1 MKQKRKI
8 VNRSPIRRA
17 LYYLTGV
24 SPEQP
29 WWTLIVFLIGVF
41 GVEILAAFVGAWL
54 GPRTLLGFPLQ
65 LLLPLV
71 AFAVVVVG
79 YSIASRVAAARYSL
93 TLTLRPPRPH
103 RGLILLLGPYRP
115 FTPLSQ
121 REVGQALALIKSD
134 MPEQVEAGLERLRLR
149 RSSLWPQLAAI
160 RYHLEGGVLH
170 DCWLITTH
178 GGDAEDEPLGSVAT
192 VPILEAFVRRL
203 PGGQSVSLHTGE
215 AYTVAPT
222 AYDAIY
228 EIVDRIFRQEAV
240 YRSHHVIA
248 DITGGTKLMT
258 IGIAL
263 ACLSPGRKMEYMSS
277 DRDWKGEPVPEG
289 ELAPVLVDVDAVLK
303 GSGAEYDGRPRSE
316 KE

>member
-1 MKQKRKI
+1 M
-8 VNRSPIRRA
+8 NRSPIRRA

-29 WWTLIVFLIGVF
+29 WWTLILFFIGVF

-54 GPRTLLGFPLQ
+54 GPRALLGFPLQ

-71 AFAVVVVG
+71 AFALVVFG
-79 YSIASRVAAARYSL
+79 YTIASRVAAARYGL
-93 TLTLRPPRPH
+93 TLTLRPPQPH

-115 FTPLSQ
+115 FAPLSR
-121 REVGQALALIKSD
+121 REVEQALALIESGVT
-134 MPEQVEAGLERLRLR
+134 EQVEAGLERLRLR

-160 RYHLEGGVLH
+160 RYHLGGGALR

-178 GGDAEDEPLGSVAT
+178 AGDAGNETLGSVAA
-192 VPILEAFVRRL
+192 VPVLEAFIRRL

-215 AYTVAPT
+215 AYTVAPM

-240 YRSHHVIA
+240 YRPSHVIA

-303 GSGAEYDGRPRSE
+303 GNGAEYDGRPRSRRE
-316 KE
+316 

>member
-1 MKQKRKI
+1 MNK
-8 VNRSPIRRA
+8 SPTRRA

-24 SPEQP
+24 SPERP
-29 WWTLIVFLIGVF
+29 WWTLILFFVGVF
-41 GVEILAAFVGAWL
+41 SVEILAAFIGNWL
-54 GPRTLLGFPLQ
+54 ELRTLLGFPLQ

-71 AFAVVVVG
+71 TFVLVMIG
-79 YSIASRVAAARYSL
+79 YTIASRMAAARYGL

-103 RGLILLLGPYRP
+103 RGLILLMGPYRP
-115 FTPLSQ
+115 FAPLSR
-121 REVGQALALIKSD
+121 REVEQALALIERGE
-134 MPEQVEAGLERLRLR
+134 PEQVEASLDRLQLQC
-149 RSSLWPQLAAI
+149 SSLWPQLAAI
-160 RYHLEGGVLH
+160 QYHLEGETLR

-178 GGDAEDEPLGSVAT
+178 GGNAKNEMIGSAAT

-203 PGGQSVSLHTGE
+203 PGGQSVSLHTGDT
-215 AYTVAPT
+215 YTVAPT

-240 YRSHHVIA
+240 YRQSHVIA

-303 GSGAEYDGRPRSE
+303 STGAEYDGRPQSE
-316 KE
+316 RE